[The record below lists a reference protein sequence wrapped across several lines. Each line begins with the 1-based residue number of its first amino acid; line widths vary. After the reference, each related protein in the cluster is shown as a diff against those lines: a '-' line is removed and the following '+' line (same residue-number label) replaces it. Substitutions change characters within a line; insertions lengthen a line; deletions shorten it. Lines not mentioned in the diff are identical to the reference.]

1 MNNIIFA
8 LLLWSLLSCVKK
20 KVSVYQEFIKGVK
33 EGLHFIIIIFPTLML
48 LTLWVNLF
56 QNCGLINLC
65 MLFFRGFCQLLHVP
79 IDILFMCLIRPIS
92 SQGAMVILKSLYDTF
107 GVDHVYSILGS
118 IIQTGSDT
126 TLYVVS
132 LYFES
137 VKRKNVFI
145 ALFLG
150 FLLDGTACLLAF
162 LFYHLFI
169 L

>member
-1 MNNIIFA
+1 
-8 LLLWSLLSCVKK
+8 
-20 KVSVYQEFIKGVK
+20 
-33 EGLHFIIIIFPTLML
+33 
-48 LTLWVNLF
+48 
-56 QNCGLINLC
+56 
-65 MLFFRGFCQLLHVP
+65 
-79 IDILFMCLIRPIS
+79 MCLIRPIS

-145 ALFLG
+145 AFFLG